1 MRLLDATTQIFREFD
16 DSYIPAYAILSHR
29 WEDGEVTYQE
39 LRDEPAKAKRK
50 KGFQKIQLCCR
61 HALKENLDYAWI
73 DTCCIDKSSSAEL
86 SESINSMYRWY
97 RNAAVCYAYLSDVQ
111 ARPESKK
118 HDNSRRLLSNEEP
131 IASEF
136 RASKWWS
143 RGWTLQELIAPQNL
157 KFFASDGQEGW
168 AELGGKR
175 ALLPLVKQI
184 TGIPRDILRG
194 ADVRIC
200 SIAMRMSWA
209 SDRETTRL
217 EDRAYCLLGI
227 FDVNMPLLYGEGKK
241 AFLRL
246 QEEIMKQSDDQT
258 LFAWQHGS
266 HYAGGQSLGP
276 LASEASQFRG
286 LRHLLPIRSTNM
298 QSTYR
303 MTHKGLEIDLP
314 LIVEKGSRRA
324 TAILHCSSAAF
335 FPDRIAL
342 PLIRVGDDDS
352 NQFAREAITHGPL
365 SCIDSTSAAAA
376 VTRTIFINQESQ
388 QDLKWQTGTLVRFIN
403 CSQRHY
409 RFGWKSDVAEEHP
422 ADDLSRSCF
431 YVPSKYPNGFFFLEM
446 ADHSWLTVLFTV
458 NLRFAGQSAC
468 QLRYHP
474 VAITQSWNDQSTALE
489 LDVQKQLQGDF
500 GTSNCQ
506 WSLLYLPNG
515 HSVFA
520 NIGLKIVDGESIVV
534 LDVDFRYPHDTPREP
549 YELEAVPSS
558 RAANI
563 ERPATYDVT
572 TLVPPKSSRLSK
584 VVSKAFNLL

>member
-1 MRLLDATTQIFREFD
+1 MRLLDATTQTFREFD

-29 WEDGEVTYQE
+29 WEDGEMTYQE

-50 KGFQKIQLCCR
+50 KGFEKIQLCCR
-61 HALKENLDYAWI
+61 HALKEDLDYTWI
-73 DTCCIDKSSSAEL
+73 DTCCIDKTSSAEL

-111 ARPESKK
+111 APSESKK

-131 IASEF
+131 TASEF

-143 RGWTLQELIAPQNL
+143 RGRTLQELIAPQNL
-157 KFFASDGQEGW
+157 KFFANDGQEGW

-175 ALLPLVKQI
+175 ALLPLVKHI

-200 SIAMRMSWA
+200 STAMRMSWA

-286 LRHLLPIRSTNM
+286 LGHLLPIRSTDL

-314 LIVEKGSRRA
+314 LIMDKGSRRA

-342 PLIRVGDDDS
+342 PLVRVGDDDS
-352 NQFAREAITHGPL
+352 NQFAREATHGPL
-365 SCIDSTSAAAA
+365 SSINSKPAAAA
-376 VTRTIFINQESQ
+376 VTKTIFINQESQ
-388 QDLKWQTGTLVRFIN
+388 QDVEWQTRTLVRFSN
-403 CSQRHY
+403 CKQHHY
-409 RFGWKSDVAEEHP
+409 SLEHWSSGTEKFP
-422 ADDLSRSCF
+422 TDDLERECF
-431 YVPSKYPNGFFFLEM
+431 YVPSKYQKGVFFLKT

-458 NLRFAGQSAC
+458 NIRFSGQSAC
-468 QLRYHP
+468 QLKYYP
-474 VAITQSWNDQSTALE
+474 VSITQSWNDIIYALE
-489 LDVQKQLQGDF
+489 KDYQNQLQGDF
-500 GTSNCQ
+500 GKSNCQ
-506 WSLLYLPNG
+506 SSLLYLPNER
-515 HSVFA
+515 SIYA
-520 NIGLKIVDGESIVV
+520 NIGLKIVDGESMVV
-534 LDVDFRYPHDTPREP
+534 FDVDFRYVHDAPREP
-549 YELEAVPSS
+549 YELEAIPSS
-558 RAANI
+558 RAANV
-563 ERPATYDVT
+563 ERPATYNVT
-572 TLVPPKSSRLSK
+572 TLIPPKSSKLSK
-584 VVSKAFNLL
+584 VVSRALDPF